1 MTLKKFVGK
10 LHLWLGLSS
19 GAIILFLGITGCM
32 LAFQK
37 EIETVNAKR
46 ESFIATEKKKN
57 ATKNN
62 DQTLESEIEKIIRNQ
77 AQRFNMVI
85 Q

>member
-1 MTLKKFVGK
+1 MKNKSRSELLRIVKNKN
-10 LHLWLGLSS
+10 SERES
-19 GAIILFLGITGCM
+19 I
-32 LAFQK
+32 QK

-46 ESFIATEKKKN
+46 ESFIATEKTKK
-57 ATKNN
+57 AAKNN